1 MLTELTRTPS
11 GKPAPDGGCETTV
24 LISAEMETF
33 GRIINQSTLW
43 IDLKLVSSLKTSTQ
57 VKFLQVRNSFPN
69 PHSLFLIQL
78 YDSSE
83 NFPFF

>member
-43 IDLKLVSSLKTSTQ
+43 IDLKLVSSLNLRLRLK
-57 VKFLQVRNSFPN
+57 
-69 PHSLFLIQL
+69 
-78 YDSSE
+78 
-83 NFPFF
+83 